1 MTAVGVFGLL
11 LSLAALSFGF
21 VQRTNRRLAIF
32 ALILIA
38 HIGATMFY
46 YYYSQVRSND
56 SYLYY
61 ADPYRFYGVRF
72 ELGTMS
78 VLWVV
83 QWLKS
88 VAGGTYLDY
97 FLLFHS
103 IGFFGIVLVART
115 VEEISIQLNV
125 EQPPLLYLLLFLPGM
140 YFWTSAI
147 GKDVPLFFACALV
160 TWSMLDLR
168 ARSLAFAFGIAL
180 MFPIRPHIALIAVVA
195 LMGALMFDRRTGVGV
210 RLVISV
216 AALLALGQIAVTL
229 RSTLEVDVS
238 SASSIV
244 DFVSSRQDS
253 NSEIAVARSDN
264 YANAAYPIR
273 LFSLLYRPLFI
284 DASGVFGLIAS
295 IQNLFMIFAS
305 YTLLRNWRIVA
316 QLAKRTTFVRFVLFF
331 AGLLLPLLALLY
343 YNIGLGLRQ
352 REMATP
358 ALLALFVT
366 VWLVAG
372 IRRTQAAGVGTGSA
386 KTTRGGFAPA

>member
-1 MTAVGVFGLL
+1 MTAVGGFGLL
-11 LSLAALSFGF
+11 LSLVALSFGF

-32 ALILIA
+32 ALILVA

-61 ADPYRFYGVRF
+61 ADPYSFYGVRF

-78 VLWVV
+78 VLWAV

-88 VAGGTYLDY
+88 VVGGTYLDY
-97 FLLFHS
+97 FLVFHS
-103 IGFFGIVLVART
+103 IGFFGLVLVART
-115 VEEISIQLNV
+115 IEEISIQLNV

-147 GKDVPLFFACALV
+147 GKDVPLFFACAV
-160 TWSMLDLR
+160 ATWSMLDLR
-168 ARSLAFAFGIAL
+168 ARWLAFAFGIAL

-210 RLVISV
+210 RLVISAAAVV
-216 AALLALGQIAVTL
+216 ALAQIALTL
-229 RSTLEVDVS
+229 RSTLDVDVS

-244 DFVSSRQDS
+244 DFVSSRQES
-253 NSEIAVARSDN
+253 NADVAAAYSDN
-264 YANAAYPIR
+264 YANAAYPVR
-273 LFSLLYRPLFI
+273 LFSLLFRPLFI
-284 DASGVFGLIAS
+284 DASGVFGLVAS
-295 IQNLFMIFAS
+295 IQNLFMVFAS
-305 YTLLRNWRIVA
+305 YTLLRNWRVVA
-316 QLAKRTTFVRFVLFF
+316 QLAKRTTFVRFALFF
-331 AGLLLPLLALLY
+331 SGLLLSLLALLY

-366 VWLVAG
+366 VWLVAKV
-372 IRRTQAAGVGTGSA
+372 RRTQSAGVGTGSA
-386 KTTRGGFAPA
+386 KTTGGGLAPT